1 MPDCGR
7 IVEIRS
13 SRTAGEW
20 SLIVTTRPMF
30 MLDHFNTLL
39 KRALPAGVDVR
50 AGAPPGTILLT
61 SGRPEQFE
69 STRLFLELLRGSVTI
84 DDEAVMSHAMGLH
97 WFADIKERSQLG
109 DLVERAKDYGQSNP
123 SEPEAVEQVRNATLS
138 WLAAHPV
145 IRSVDAVAAIPGT
158 KPKDFDL
165 PAALADA
172 IGGRLGLR
180 RLWLRSRNQRPQ
192 KGQSGSTM
200 SSARS
205 LGAMMNADRDA
216 FGRRVLLVDDIYR
229 SGNTMMAGLTALR
242 RAGATAVICLALTKT
257 ARDCNGLPAGVDNW
271 PDELPETLEVEGF
284 DVPFC

>member
-13 SRTAGEW
+13 VGSAGAW
-20 SLIVTTRPMF
+20 RLYVSVRPTT
-30 MLDHFNTLL
+30 MLDHFSTLMR
-39 KRALPAGVDVR
+39 RALTAGVDVQTST
-50 AGAPPGTILLT
+50 PPGAVLLA
-61 SGRPEQFE
+61 SSRAELLA
-69 STRLFLELLRGSVTI
+69 STLAFLELLRSSVTI

-97 WFADIKERSQLG
+97 WFADIRERTQLG
-109 DLVERAKDYGQSNP
+109 DLVEQAKDYGRSNP
-123 SEPEAVEQVRNATLS
+123 SDPVAVEQVQRATLS
-138 WLAAHPV
+138 WLARHPV

-158 KPKDFDL
+158 QPKEFDL

-172 IGGRLGLR
+172 ISGSLGIR

-192 KGQSGSTM
+192 KGQSGPTT

-216 FGRRVLLVDDIYR
+216 FGRRVLLIDDIYR

-242 RAGATAVICLALTKT
+242 RAGATAVNCLALTKT
-257 ARDCNGLPAGVDNW
+257 ARDCNGLPASVDNW
-271 PDELPETLEVEGF
+271 PDELPETIEAEDIDL
-284 DVPFC
+284 PFC